1 MERNAER
8 RRAEALDR
16 YWDAVL
22 SGRQQDVP
30 PDVDETPVT
39 LIHQLQALDK
49 TPGQEEARGRI
60 WERLTH
66 RSRGDLEDM
75 SMATSRVLPSVTP
88 AMGMNGRVDTLS
100 GARRQLHDASAR
112 PRRMVTQFATAA
124 LVLLTLVASF
134 VAFRGSHRGR
144 NDDEF
149 MPIAAVID
157 SSATPDPLTPTGV
170 TAVTLV
176 ETTLPAEAL
185 PRGVTGCA
193 LDLSDIPPESE
204 STWNVFQNVNL
215 RYVLSGEITVRSD
228 SAAQVLR
235 AGSDGAWEAV
245 SAGTAVTLAPGD
257 GVLFLNMTTATFSNS
272 GLIPVET
279 LGWQLVVGGSGGPNP
294 TPPQWRGK
302 NVVLCPAGGV
312 ALPGTAGLLRLRQ
325 VELAPDATLP
335 PLPTA
340 IIQMSLASPSNAAGT
355 PVSVF
360 GAGTKSDGTISNRDQ
375 KMAPFYVVT
384 LELHAADNGTPPSGS
399 PGA

>member
-1 MERNAER
+1 MTDFGPNEQTPHQPRRWTDSELSDAWEALVRGERADADEPAAFVR
-8 RRAEALDR
+8 DVVDDLAAIDRVPPLSLTRRAQIWEDMMKSASVPHSSVTIR
-16 YWDAVL
+16 
-22 SGRQQDVP
+22 SGRLLSPNGRLSTVP
-30 PDVDETPVT
+30 LP
-39 LIHQLQALDK
+39 
-49 TPGQEEARGRI
+49 
-60 WERLTH
+60 
-66 RSRGDLEDM
+66 
-75 SMATSRVLPSVTP
+75 VLPLPTRPS
-88 AMGMNGRVDTLS
+88 RL
-100 GARRQLHDASAR
+100 GAIL
-112 PRRMVTQFATAA
+112 ATAA
-124 LVLLTLVASF
+124 LVLFTLLASF
-134 VAFRGSHRGR
+134 AAFRGSHPGR
-144 NDDEF
+144 TDDDL
-149 MPIAAVID
+149 MPIAALID
-157 SSATPDPLTPTGV
+157 SLATPDALAPAGV

-215 RYVLSGEITVRSD
+215 RYVLSGEITVRSN

-235 AGSDGAWEAV
+235 AGSDGVWEAV

-257 GVLFLNMTTATFSNS
+257 AVLFLNMTTATFSNS

-312 ALPGTAGLLRLRQ
+312 ALPGTPGLLRLRQ
-325 VELAPDATLP
+325 VELAPDATLL

-384 LELHAADNGTPPSGS
+384 LELHAADNGTPQSGS